1 VLVTPSRRPRG
12 GLLRTSRLV
21 ETVFPARLGTGFRW
35 LVGSSWVTNLGDGM
49 LIASGPLLVASQT
62 RNPVL
67 VSAAMLALTA
77 PWLVVGLLAGA
88 LADRLDRRVVM
99 MVANAVR
106 GTVLAGLCVTI
117 VTGDVNI
124 AVVLVSMVA
133 LGTAETFVDATAG
146 TLTPMLVDKRDLGI
160 ANARLMTGMITG
172 NQLLGPAVGALLFSV
187 GMVWPFALTVVCIAV
202 GVVLVSRIGT
212 PPGAVRA
219 GVDTHIRQDIADGVR
234 WLMGNPPVRTLA
246 IIIVVFNVTWAAPWS
261 VLVLWALERVGIDEA
276 GFGLLTTASALGGL
290 LATSSYGRLER
301 LVPLATLMRTVL
313 LAEVLF
319 HLAMALTTSAWAAYP
334 LMFFFGAYAFVWGTL
349 SQAVRQRAVPSEL
362 QGRVGSVY
370 MICVM
375 GGMLAGSLI
384 GGVIAQVWG
393 LTAPW
398 WFAFVG
404 SGVTLALVW
413 RSLAQIAHAD
423 EAAIGSAA
431 EGVAEGRAPES

>member
-1 VLVTPSRRPRG
+1 MST
-12 GLLRTSRLV
+12 LV
-21 ETVFPARLGTGFRW
+21 ETVFPRRLGTGFRW

-49 LIASGPLLVASQT
+49 LIAAGPLLVASQT
-62 RNPVL
+62 RDPIL
-67 VSAAMLALTA
+67 VASAMLALQA
-77 PWLVVGLLAGA
+77 PWLVFGLFAGA
-88 LADRLDRRVVM
+88 LADRLDRRLVM
-99 MVANAVR
+99 VVANIVR
-106 GTVLAGLCVTI
+106 GLVLAGLCTVI
-117 VTGDVNI
+117 ASGHVNI
-124 AVVLVSMVA
+124 VIVLVALLA

-160 ANARLMTGMITG
+160 ANARLMAGMITG
-172 NQLLGPAVGALLFSV
+172 NQLVGPAIGALLFSV
-187 GMVWPFALTVVCIAV
+187 AMVWPFAVTVVCIAV

-212 PPGAVRA
+212 PPGAVRDT
-219 GVDTHIRQDIADGVR
+219 VDTHIRQDIADGVR

-261 VLVLWALERVGIDEA
+261 VLVLWALERVGVGEA
-276 GFGLLTTASALGGL
+276 GFGLLTTAAALGGL
-290 LATSSYGRLER
+290 LATFSYGWLER
-301 LVPLATLMRTVL
+301 RVPLARLMRAVL

-319 HLAMALTTSAWAAYP
+319 HLAMALTTSPWTAYP

-375 GGMLAGSLI
+375 GGMLIGSVL
-384 GGVIAQVWG
+384 GGVIASRWG

-404 SGVTLALVW
+404 SGLTLALVW
-413 RSLAQIAHAD
+413 RSLGHIAHAD
-423 EAAIGSAA
+423 EAISA
-431 EGVAEGRAPES
+431 

>member
-1 VLVTPSRRPRG
+1 MLVTPSRRPRG

-21 ETVFPARLGTGFRW
+21 EAVFPARLGTGFRW

-172 NQLLGPAVGALLFSV
+172 NQLVGPAVGALLFSV

-219 GVDTHIRQDIADGVR
+219 EVDTHIRQDIADGVR

-334 LMFFFGAYAFVWGTL
+334 LMFFFGTYAFVWGTL

>member
-1 VLVTPSRRPRG
+1 MST
-12 GLLRTSRLV
+12 LV
-21 ETVFPARLGTGFRW
+21 ETVFPRRLGTGFRW

-49 LIASGPLLVASQT
+49 LIAAGPLLVASQT
-62 RNPVL
+62 RAPIL
-67 VSAAMLALTA
+67 VASAMLALQA
-77 PWLVVGLLAGA
+77 PWLVFGLFAGA
-88 LADRLDRRVVM
+88 LADRLDRRLVM
-99 MVANAVR
+99 VVANIVR
-106 GTVLAGLCVTI
+106 GLVLAGLCTVI
-117 VTGDVNI
+117 ASGHVNI
-124 AVVLVSMVA
+124 VIVLVALLA

-160 ANARLMTGMITG
+160 ANARLMAGMITG
-172 NQLLGPAVGALLFSV
+172 NQLVGPAIGALLFSV
-187 GMVWPFALTVVCIAV
+187 AMVWPFAVTVVCIAV

-212 PPGAVRA
+212 PPGAVRDT
-219 GVDTHIRQDIADGVR
+219 VDTHIRQDIADGVR

-261 VLVLWALERVGIDEA
+261 VLVLWALERVGVGEA
-276 GFGLLTTASALGGL
+276 GFGLLTTAAALGGL
-290 LATSSYGRLER
+290 LATFSYGWLER
-301 LVPLATLMRTVL
+301 RVPLARLMRAVL

-319 HLAMALTTSAWAAYP
+319 HLAMALTTSPWTAYP

-375 GGMLAGSLI
+375 GGMLVGSLL
-384 GGVIAQVWG
+384 GGLIAGVWG

-404 SGVTLALVW
+404 SGLTLALVW
-413 RSLAQIAHAD
+413 RSLGHIAHAD
-423 EAAIGSAA
+423 EVATAAAV
-431 EGVAEGRAPES
+431 E